1 MTDCKLVT
9 FLLPEMADLLYSKW
23 NRAAIDST
31 TLPISFCTL
40 SHYLCRDLETDWRP
54 RAAPPRLKGL
64 SIFQDFNAFKPG
76 IRSCHPLRTCRAHT
90 PTQYAHIHSWLQ
102 KSTFPVSTGWIVPLS
117 VSHHENPGAGI
128 NSDRGWQWSGVGR
141 GVGNDDCRTIGTKHT
156 DFCVSLSCHQCC
168 WHCLHF
174 SCSSWTHHHG
184 AMTTHAS
191 TFTLSNL
198 LLFWDA

>member
-1 MTDCKLVT
+1 
-9 FLLPEMADLLYSKW
+9 MADLLYSKW

-40 SHYLCRDLETDWRP
+40 SHYLCRDLETLIDGQG
-54 RAAPPRLKGL
+54 RLL
-64 SIFQDFNAFKPG
+64 PASRVIYFSRFNAFKPG
-76 IRSCHPLRTCRAHT
+76 IRSSHPLHTCRAHT

-117 VSHHENPGAGI
+117 ASHHKNPGAPI

-156 DFCVSLSCHQCC
+156 DFCVSLSCHQRC
-168 WHCLHF
+168 WHCLHL
-174 SCSSWTHHHG
+174 SCSS
-184 AMTTHAS
+184 
-191 TFTLSNL
+191 
-198 LLFWDA
+198 